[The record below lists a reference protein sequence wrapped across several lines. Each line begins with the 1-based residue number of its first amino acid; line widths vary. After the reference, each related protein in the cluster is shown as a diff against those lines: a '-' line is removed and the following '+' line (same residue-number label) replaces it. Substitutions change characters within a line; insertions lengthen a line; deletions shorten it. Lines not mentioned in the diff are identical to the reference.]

1 MIVLYKKADFHCSFK
16 KTPVK
21 ISVSKRT
28 TIWSFIYQHHYKP
41 PIKKN
46 LFNAY
51 SSTFSILWGNTNK
64 KMFTINYDYLHLY
77 TFRRNQKK
85 SEQNQPSYTHLRF
98 KAHNS
103 TQRIKAKAWG
113 NDPMVASCG
122 ALKGVILDAFGSLSG
137 YHAAFLWWF
146 SGIFGGGGVVICTG
160 LRFTA
165 AVLFKL

>member
-16 KTPVK
+16 KPPVK

-64 KMFTINYDYLHLY
+64 KVFTITTICICTHSEEIRKILSKTSLHIPILDSKHIILNKESKQSLRECSNDGILWCSKRSYPWRLWISVWVPCGVFVVIQRHLRRRWCRHLY
-77 TFRRNQKK
+77 WT
-85 SEQNQPSYTHLRF
+85 PTH
-98 KAHNS
+98 
-103 TQRIKAKAWG
+103 
-113 NDPMVASCG
+113 CG
-122 ALKGVILDAFGSLSG
+122 CPF
-137 YHAAFLWWF
+137 
-146 SGIFGGGGVVICTG
+146 
-160 LRFTA
+160 
-165 AVLFKL
+165 

>member
-1 MIVLYKKADFHCSFK
+1 MHNRRFNFCSLKIIWTHYHEVFFSMIVLYKKADFHCSFK
-16 KTPVK
+16 KNPVK

-64 KMFTINYDYLHLY
+64 KVFTINYDYLHLY
-77 TFRRNQKK
+77 TFRRNQKN

-103 TQRIKAKAWG
+103 KQRIKAKPEGMFQWQY
-113 NDPMVASCG
+113 
-122 ALKGVILDAFGSLSG
+122 L
-137 YHAAFLWWF
+137 
-146 SGIFGGGGVVICTG
+146 
-160 LRFTA
+160 
-165 AVLFKL
+165 VLL